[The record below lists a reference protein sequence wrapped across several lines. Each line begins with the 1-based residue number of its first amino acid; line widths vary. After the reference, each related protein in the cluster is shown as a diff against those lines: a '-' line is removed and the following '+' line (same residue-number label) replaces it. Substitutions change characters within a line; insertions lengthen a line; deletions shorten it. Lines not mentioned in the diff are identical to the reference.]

1 MKETSKGTMEIKKQ
15 IEEIPCQICKEQISI
30 YRCPACFTRTCSL
43 NCCLKHKEDANCSGK
58 RDRTAFV
65 PLNKFSDST
74 LASDFH
80 FLEDVLTKS
89 EKGKRLIQDMGAAHG
104 GPKNGGQK
112 RKRNEQIS
120 EEKDTG
126 DNQTSSRDI
135 HPLSKLLNLN
145 SDDTTTD
152 SNGTNKVSMMSSALQ
167 HSKNKQRLVDMA
179 KDRNIHLLLMPPGM
193 QRHKNN
199 KSTKYDAKKDLIFW
213 KVEFIFHVYT
223 IIKGKEVHS
232 TATIVLD
239 RVPEDQSLMKYFKVE
254 FEKQLYHSAQSETR
268 NIISKFRK
276 SKDLTS
282 LHDNVHSLM
291 KKIPSPG
298 SAKYSR
304 VDIQSSLKD
313 ILQGMT
319 VIEFPTIDVILND
332 NSNRFP
338 LIIQEIE

>member
-1 MKETSKGTMEIKKQ
+1 MEIKKQ
-15 IEEIPCQICKEQISI
+15 IVEEIPCQMCKKQTSI

-89 EKGKRLIQDMGAAHG
+89 EKGKRLIQDMGAIHG

-120 EEKDTG
+120 EEKGTG
-126 DNQTSSRDI
+126 DDDTIRDI
-135 HPLSKLLNLN
+135 HPLSKLLKVNPN
-145 SDDTTTD
+145 DTSID
-152 SNGTNKVSMMSSALQ
+152 SNGTNNVSMMSSGLQ
-167 HSKNKQRLVDMA
+167 HSKNNQRLVDMA
-179 KDRNIHLLLMPPGM
+179 KDRNIQLLLMPPGM

-199 KSTKYDAKKDLIFW
+199 KSTKYDTKKALIFW
-213 KVEFIFHVYT
+213 KIEFTFHIFT
-223 IIKGKEVHS
+223 MTEGKEVHS
-232 TATIVLD
+232 TATIVLN
-239 RVPEDQSLMKYFKVE
+239 RIPEDQSLMKHFKVE

-268 NIISKFRK
+268 NIISQFRK

-282 LHDNVHSLM
+282 LHENVLYLM
-291 KKIPSPG
+291 KKIPSPSG
-298 SAKYSR
+298 CAKYSR
-304 VDIQSSLKD
+304 VDINSSLKE
-313 ILQGMT
+313 ILHGMT

-332 NSNRFP
+332 NANRFP

>member
-1 MKETSKGTMEIKKQ
+1 MEIKKQ
-15 IEEIPCQICKEQISI
+15 IEEIPCQICKEQMSI

-65 PLNKFSDST
+65 PMNKFSDST

-120 EEKDTG
+120 EQKDTS
-126 DNQTSSRDI
+126 DNDTSRDI
-135 HPLSKLLNLN
+135 HPLSKLLKVNPN
-145 SDDTTTD
+145 DTTID
-152 SNGTNKVSMMSSALQ
+152 SNGTNKVSMMSSTIQ

-179 KDRNIHLLLMPPGM
+179 KDRNIQLLLMPPGM

-199 KSTKYDAKKDLIFW
+199 KSTKYDTKKGLIFW

-223 IIKGKEVHS
+223 IIEGKEVHS

-239 RVPEDQSLMKYFKVE
+239 RVPEDQPLMKYFKVE

-282 LHDNVHSLM
+282 LHENVHSLM

-298 SAKYSR
+298 CAKYSR
-304 VDIQSSLKD
+304 IDLHSSLKD

-319 VIEFPTIDVILND
+319 VIEFPTIDVVLND
-332 NSNRFP
+332 NAKRFP
-338 LIIQEIE
+338 LMIQDIA